1 MRIRAK
7 NDGVTVQAAPS
18 HAAYRRAA
26 IVLVAS
32 VAIGLVSGCAKRDSI
47 TVGSV
52 PDDYRTNHPI
62 VIAEK
67 DEVIDLPVGAGD
79 RGMTQMQRTALGGF
93 LDNYD
98 RSASP
103 VITIAVP
110 TGAANDLAAAEASR
124 GFRKYIR
131 SRGVPEQRIATVTY
145 QAQSPEAS
153 APIRVSYTTV
163 RAQTN
168 KCGRWPEDILETS
181 ENKHYA
187 NFGCAYQNNLAAQ
200 VANPADLLGPRKQTE
215 IDAENRDKVI
225 DVYRER
231 GIPDEFLSNS
241 EVSY

>member
-1 MRIRAK
+1 MRMTAS
-7 NDGVTVQAAPS
+7 NDGVAVQPALR
-18 HAAYRRAA
+18 HAARSRT
-26 IVLVAS
+26 VMMLLAS
-32 VAIGLVSGCAKRDSI
+32 VAVGLLSGCAKRDSI

-67 DEVIDLPVGAGD
+67 DEVIDLPVGAGEH
-79 RGMTQMQRTALGGF
+79 GMTQMQRTALGGF
-93 LDNYD
+93 LDGYD

-103 VITIAVP
+103 VVTIAVP
-110 TGAANDLAAAEASR
+110 TGAANDLAAAEAAR
-124 GFRKYIR
+124 GFRKFIR
-131 SRGVPEQRIATVTY
+131 SRGVPEQRIALTAY
-145 QAQSPEAS
+145 QAQAADVS
-153 APIRVSYTTV
+153 APIRVAYTAV

-168 KCGRWPEDILETS
+168 KCGRWPDDILETS

-225 DVYRER
+225 DVYRDR
-231 GIPDEFLSNS
+231 GIPDEFLSTS
-241 EVSY
+241 EVDY